1 MSCAPAVAVA
11 MWDNNYI
18 YCELELQSCY
28 DPHTTYFRESVV
40 LCFRQR
46 RQVSQVSTYSTRF
59 TTSQKLFTSMLTKQ
73 LSSALAR
80 KNKESDTMCHTLIL
94 LKNLFQ

>member
-46 RQVSQVSTYSTRF
+46 QVSRVSTYTIYDF
-59 TTSQKLFTSMLTKQ
+59 PEIVYLDADKATFVGIGSQEQ
-73 LSSALAR
+73 RVRYYVPYAYPP
-80 KNKESDTMCHTLIL
+80 
-94 LKNLFQ
+94 